1 MLAPPRP
8 PARGPVLRRRAL
20 ARGSLVG
27 VGMLALTAS
36 GIPAAFADDEA
47 VAPGT
52 PAPEAG
58 LAPVGESA
66 PEVLNPAVKEVDAAR
81 PVATIEGFFGSGKSV
96 GFQVE
101 YDEATAPS
109 GLDLSG
115 AVFTLTGEAGVY
127 TCTTDAT
134 GFCSVESNALNGF
147 VPAGDYTVTQTDHSV
162 GLTAATG
169 AGSVHLCNWLESLDR
184 DCGYDSF
191 DPVVNDSIFRSP
203 VVTSVED
210 AVTGAPIE
218 GAVYT
223 LTGPGFDYAPNE
235 DESSG
240 DEGTGD
246 EGTGDEGTVLVEA
259 QRISK
264 ESVADDVPALES
276 PLLQEVRAT
285 SAADGSLTFTGWFLP
300 GTAYVLAPVSSVDGY
315 VADTETTGIEIAPST
330 GVLRVSLD
338 PRLLRPIA
346 IPAPVVP
353 GGDTPAVTPAPVP
366 APAATPAGAGA
377 PAVSRPGR
385 VAAPAPAAPAEPIA
399 AEPATPS
406 ASSATKTFDHRSGAG
421 EPATPPQARG
431 VTSPAIT
438 TVSSNLPDKGL
449 LMALGVLFLIVVVVA
464 AGLVR
469 RHARRRA

>member
-36 GIPAAFADDEA
+36 GIPAAFADDE
-47 VAPGT
+47 VVDPGT
-52 PAPEAG
+52 PGPEAG
-58 LAPVGESA
+58 LAPVAESA

-96 GFQVE
+96 GFQVA

-115 AVFTLTGEAGVY
+115 AVFTLTGGAGVY
-127 TCTTDAT
+127 TCTTDVT
-134 GFCSVESNALNGF
+134 GFCGITSTDDDGAVRPGTYA
-147 VPAGDYTVTQTDHSV
+147 VTQTAHPV
-162 GLTAATG
+162 GLASATG
-169 AGSVHLCNWLESLDR
+169 VGSAHLCSWIEGAIGI
-184 DCGYDSF
+184 CAH
-191 DPVVNDSIFRSP
+191 DPFETVVNDSVLRSP
-203 VVTSVED
+203 VVTSVKD
-210 AVTGAPIE
+210 AITGAPIE
-218 GAVYT
+218 GAKYT
-223 LTGPGFDYAPNE
+223 LTGPGINYAPTR
-235 DESSG
+235 D
-240 DEGTGD
+240 
-246 EGTGDEGTVLVEA
+246 A
-259 QRISK
+259 
-264 ESVADDVPALES
+264 VAAAVTPES
-276 PLLQEVRAT
+276 PLRQEVGAT
-285 SAADGSLTFTGWFLP
+285 SAADGSLTFSGWFLP
-300 GTAYVLAPVSSVDGY
+300 DTAYVLAPVSSVDGY
-315 VADTETTGIEIAPST
+315 VADTETTGIEIAQST
-330 GVLRVSLD
+330 GALPVSLD
-338 PRLLRPIA
+338 PRLLTPIG

-406 ASSATKTFDHRSGAG
+406 ASSATTTFDHRSGAG

-431 VTSPAIT
+431 ASSPAIT